1 METSRRFSVTTYTI
15 TEYMWFTAKSKTNQN
30 FTFRSF
36 LSHICVFRH
45 HPTYTFRI
53 WFHLLSNRWVVW
65 IKAHIYTQLLEF
77 FTHFFVVG
85 VVHKQYELPKKCG
98 IYWKICETSSAFSNM
113 IIKSNPDRTSKKNRT
128 AIKNVLSMILIRSPN
143 LKHKI
148 SQLVIM
154 ITFSRG

>member
-53 WFHLLSNRWVVW
+53 WFHLYRIDGWCEL
-65 IKAHIYTQLLEF
+65 KHIYTQLLEF
-77 FTHFFVVG
+77 FTHLFVVG
-85 VVHKQYELPKKCG
+85 GVHKQYELQKKCG

-113 IIKSNPDRTSKKNRT
+113 IIKSNPDRTSKKNRI